1 MVKCF
6 DSFTSVNQYL
16 ISQIIASLAS
26 LKLPKYKIIKD
37 NIDSICV
44 NERTMPTNVQSMM
57 RELHFQRIALEAISK
72 QKILEAELETVLGV
86 LQSVLPEGYDLTSL
100 NDKFKSLEGILGSD
114 NKLTL

>member
-1 MVKCF
+1 MFKF
-6 DSFTSVNQYL
+6 FNTFTTVNKYS
-16 ISQIIASLAS
+16 INQIIASLAS
-26 LKLPKYKIIKD
+26 LKLPKYKIIKN

-57 RELHFQRIALEAISK
+57 RELHFQRIALEAIIK

-100 NDKFKSLEGILGSD
+100 NDKFKSLENTLGSD